1 MKAMILAAGLGTRLG
16 PLTDDRPKAM
26 VEVAGRTML
35 EITLERLRNFG
46 VDEVIV
52 NIHHFAD
59 MIAGYLGAN
68 DNFGMRVE
76 LSEEDVLLDTGGG
89 LKKAAWFFLEDSARL
104 DEPFIL
110 YNVDVLSSIDL
121 EVMARFHKESHALV
135 TLAVQARDTSR
146 CLLFDEQDQLC
157 GWRTEAVGG
166 EKLIRSLEEPKA
178 LAFTGIHII
187 SPRIFSMMREDG
199 VFSIIDTYL
208 DLASRDCK
216 IVAFH
221 ADEYSWTDVGSPES
235 LKRASEE
242 LSE

>member
-157 GWRTEAVGG
+157 GWRTRGRWRRETHPISGG
-166 EKLIRSLEEPKA
+166 TQGPGLYGYPHHLSA
-178 LAFTGIHII
+178 HIFNDEGRRCLLDHRHI
-187 SPRIFSMMREDG
+187 SGSG
-199 VFSIIDTYL
+199 VPGL
-208 DLASRDCK
+208 
-216 IVAFH
+216 
-221 ADEYSWTDVGSPES
+221 
-235 LKRASEE
+235 
-242 LSE
+242 